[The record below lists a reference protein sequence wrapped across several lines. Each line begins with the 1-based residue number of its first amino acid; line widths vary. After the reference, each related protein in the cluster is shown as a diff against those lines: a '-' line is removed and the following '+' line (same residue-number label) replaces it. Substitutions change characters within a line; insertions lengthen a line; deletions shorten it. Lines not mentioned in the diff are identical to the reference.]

1 MRTRWFAAQL
11 PTIQMPMNAS
21 IDSTPPVDSPSVRNS
36 LTNAGRMLMLV
47 TAFLGWMCA
56 GFLLSITSVVL
67 QPASI
72 DLLSRTGELDRV
84 RYSELSVRA
93 KQKPSAASTTSSP
106 LSDEE
111 QAELQRGNILVG
123 TWVAWLKC
131 AFLFGAA
138 LGGLCFGAIGDR
150 FGRTKGMGLAI
161 LTYSLMAG
169 IGYFSARPVDLLVC
183 WFLACMGVGGMWP
196 NGVALVA
203 EAWSSLSRT
212 ASAGIIGSAANIGIY
227 GMSSLMMCYPPVPTG
242 AGDSIQNMVS
252 SVTNVQSYL
261 TWTKSPPVPT
271 DWRWAMLFA
280 ATPAVL
286 GLFSLIAVPE
296 SPLWLTRRNPSDSNT
311 KGGVGTREI
320 FQPPYLWITLV
331 GIALATIPIIGGW
344 GSSDW
349 MVQWADRVGD
359 TNPSLKA
366 DVNRARAFTGIVGC
380 LVGGWIASRLGR
392 RLTYFLTSLGAL
404 SFAQYIFRFVVPTDP
419 YFLWWV
425 SGLGLVNG
433 IYFGWLPFCLP
444 ELFPTRARSAGAGVS
459 FNFGRILTAVTVFAT
474 GALMSYF
481 KGDYAEIGRVTSLI
495 YVMGL
500 VVIWFAP
507 DTSQK
512 RLED

>member
-1 MRTRWFAAQL
+1 MTASTNSPPLEGPLRTENR
-11 PTIQMPMNAS
+11 
-21 IDSTPPVDSPSVRNS
+21 
-36 LTNAGRMLMLV
+36 LTNSGRILMLI

-56 GFLLSITSVVL
+56 GFLLSITSVAL
-67 QPASI
+67 QPAAI
-72 DLLSRTGELDRV
+72 DLLARTGQLDQA
-84 RYSELSVRA
+84 RYFELSTRS
-93 KQKPSAASTTSSP
+93 KQKPGSPSASSVP
-106 LSDEE
+106 LTETDTL
-111 QAELQRGNILVG
+111 ELQRGNILVG
-123 TWVAWLKC
+123 EWVAWLKC

-161 LTYSLMAG
+161 LTYSIMAG
-169 IGYFSARPVDLLVC
+169 AGYFSARPVDLLVC

-227 GMSSLMMCYPPVPTG
+227 AMSSLMIYYPPVPSG
-242 AGDSIQNMVS
+242 AGASVS
-252 SVTNVQSYL
+252 KMFLSLTNFQGGLSF
-261 TWTKSPPVPT
+261 TKVAPVPT
-271 DWRWAMLFA
+271 DWHWVMIFA
-280 ATPAVL
+280 AVPAVL

-296 SPLWLTRRNPSDSNT
+296 SPLWLARRAAVDST
-311 KGGVGTREI
+311 AKGAAGKNAVGTREI
-320 FQPPYLWITLV
+320 FRPPYLWITII
-331 GIALATIPIIGGW
+331 GISLATIPIIGGW

-380 LVGGWIASRLGR
+380 LLGGWIASLVGR

-404 SFAQYIFRFVVPTDP
+404 CLAQYIFRFVVPTDAS
-419 YFLWWV
+419 FLWWV
-425 SGLGLVNG
+425 SALGLVNG

-481 KGDYAEIGRVTSLI
+481 KGDYAEIGRVTSLVYAI
-495 YVMGL
+495 GL

-507 DTSQK
+507 DTSK
-512 RLED
+512 NRLED